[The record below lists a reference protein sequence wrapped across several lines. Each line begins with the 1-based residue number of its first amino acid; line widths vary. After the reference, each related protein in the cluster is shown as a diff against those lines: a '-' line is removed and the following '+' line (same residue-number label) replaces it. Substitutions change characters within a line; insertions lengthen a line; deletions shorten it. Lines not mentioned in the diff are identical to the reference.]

1 MKRHLILALAIAAAG
16 CSAERTPAGASADVS
31 PTAAGTSMPPASK
44 APAPPVD
51 DVPAADGTTVPARFL
66 GEWAIDAAA
75 CTSPGH
81 ESQLRIGAD
90 RIAFHES
97 SGAIQSVAS
106 GDSDL
111 TVVAQLT
118 GEGETREATY
128 RFRLSGDGSTLTDIS
143 SGAGMARQRCDQL
156 PAPAAR
162 PASPRT

>member
-1 MKRHLILALAIAAAG
+1 MKRHLIAALAIAMAAAG
-16 CSAERTPAGASADVS
+16 CSAERTPAGTSAD
-31 PTAAGTSMPPASK
+31 AAPPPAVDTGVRAANE
-44 APAPPVD
+44 APALPVD
-51 DVPAADGTTVPARFL
+51 EVPAADAITVPARFV

-75 CTSPGH
+75 CAGPGH

-128 RFRLSGDGSTLTDIS
+128 RFRLSGDGNTLTDI
-143 SGAGMARQRCDQL
+143 GTGMGMVRRRCD
-156 PAPAAR
+156 
-162 PASPRT
+162 

>member
-1 MKRHLILALAIAAAG
+1 MERHLILALAIAIAAAG
-16 CSAERTPAGASADVS
+16 CSAERTPADATANASSTTAD
-31 PTAAGTSMPPASK
+31 TSAPPATVNGT
-44 APAPPVD
+44 PAPPVD
-51 DVPAADGTTVPARFL
+51 DAPAAGGATVPSRFQ

-75 CTSPGH
+75 CASPGH

-97 SGAIQSVAS
+97 SGAIRSVAS

-128 RFRLSGDGSTLTDIS
+128 RFRLSGDGNTLTDI
-143 SGAGMARQRCDQL
+143 GTGMGMVRRRCD
-156 PAPAAR
+156 
-162 PASPRT
+162 